1 MLHLCEGIL
10 DGADE
15 MSSSCYRDITSFCRV
30 SSFLNRFRLSFL
42 SSVVDVQF
50 DSHWNPHW
58 NRHWSRRLTTAL
70 DQNKRD
76 AEMSVKKEWNPPEL
90 VVKVF
95 LVVGLLTTSIFIT
108 RTVVL
113 ATLEDDTADDWSP
126 EAQWCLVIPWEDS
139 NLQGHVVSSVQ
150 SRYDLVAGALTNMS
164 IQPRQFVPR
173 YISNGPVQWPMVESD
188 RAFKGKDWETVSKKM
203 AFLQLLFEF
212 VSDREASINSWRFF
226 FEDDMLLHPAL
237 EPRAAREAINAGMKL
252 SNGDG
257 VMFLG
262 LCGPHECVPTGKYLH
277 QGLKASQC
285 NTQCSHAFG
294 FTQWKAAGFLSVLTD
309 LQQPADYDSTRP
321 LTFDDLIH
329 AYVAK
334 VHMVWALGSN
344 LNHPAFAP
352 DSNHTGIFYQDQRV
366 RTQS

>member
-1 MLHLCEGIL
+1 
-10 DGADE
+10 
-15 MSSSCYRDITSFCRV
+15 MSAT
-30 SSFLNRFRLSFL
+30 
-42 SSVVDVQF
+42 
-50 DSHWNPHW
+50 
-58 NRHWSRRLTTAL
+58 
-70 DQNKRD
+70 
-76 AEMSVKKEWNPPEL
+76 KEWNPPEL
-90 VVKVF
+90 VMKGF
-95 LVVGLLTTSIFIT
+95 LIVGLLTTSIFIT
-108 RTVVL
+108 RAVVL
-113 ATLEDDTADDWSP
+113 ATLEDDVADDWSP
-126 EAQWCLVIPWEDS
+126 EAQWCLVTPWEDS

-150 SRYDLVAGALTNMS
+150 ARYDLVAGALTNMS

-173 YISNGPVQWPMVESD
+173 NITNGPVKWPMVESD
-188 RAFKGKDWETVSKKM
+188 RAFKGKDWEIVSKKM

-262 LCGPHECVPTGKYLH
+262 LCGSHECVPVGKYLH

-294 FTQWKAAGFLSVLTD
+294 FTQWKAAGFLSFLTD

-321 LTFDDLIH
+321 VTFDDLIH
-329 AYVAK
+329 AYAAK
-334 VHMVWALGSN
+334 VHMIWALGSN
-344 LNHPAFAP
+344 LNHPAFPP

-366 RTQS
+366 RTTQS